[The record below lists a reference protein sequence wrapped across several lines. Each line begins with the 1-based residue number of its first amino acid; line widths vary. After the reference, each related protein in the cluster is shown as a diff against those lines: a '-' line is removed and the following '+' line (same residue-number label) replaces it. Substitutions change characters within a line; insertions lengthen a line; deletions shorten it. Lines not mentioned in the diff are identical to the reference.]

1 MRIRSIK
8 WSSVVRPSV
17 RPIVRP
23 QPRRAA
29 GLLLSAVRAETIDR
43 QRRALTSSG
52 AAARRSA
59 ANASSVTFRADVGIV
74 LERFSRASTL
84 TISIVFDVL
93 LNV

>member
-1 MRIRSIK
+1 MVERC
-8 WSSVVRPSV
+8 PSV
-17 RPIVRP
+17 CPSHRST
-23 QPRRAA
+23 AA
-29 GLLLSAVRAETIDR
+29 AAWGGFAAELSAVWAETIDR

-52 AAARRSA
+52 AAALRSA
-59 ANASSVTFRADVGIV
+59 ASASSVTFTADVGIV